1 MVVCVMTVWCWWYT
15 YLTDI
20 DTDGSAVMVMM
31 VVNGCNDGAGNLLCA
46 GGRGSGGSIGYD
58 GVVLL
63 VVRFS
68 GDIDTDGSGVVTGD
82 ISKLSW

>member
-1 MVVCVMTVWCWWYT
+1 MVVCVMMVWCWWYT

-20 DTDGSAVMVMM
+20 DTDGSAVMV
-31 VVNGCNDGAGNLLCA
+31 VIGCNDGAGNLLCA